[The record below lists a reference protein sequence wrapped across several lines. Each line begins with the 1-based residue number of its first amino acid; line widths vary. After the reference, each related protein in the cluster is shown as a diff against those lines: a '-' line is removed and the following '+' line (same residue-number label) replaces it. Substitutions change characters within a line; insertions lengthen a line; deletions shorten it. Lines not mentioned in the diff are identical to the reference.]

1 MTVELKPEQ
10 ERIIERAIKA
20 GLIRRAD
27 DIVELGV
34 EAIRQ
39 QMEAGLLSGH
49 AVSAEE
55 WSRELHAWVHSH
67 STTAPLL
74 SDNGISRES
83 IYGGR
88 GQ

>member
-10 ERIIERAIKA
+10 ERIIERAIQA

-27 DIVELGV
+27 DVVELGV

-39 QMEAGLLSGH
+39 QMEARL
-49 AVSAEE
+49 VSRNPMSADE

-67 STTAPLL
+67 STTAALL
-74 SDNGISRES
+74 SDEAISRES

>member
-10 ERIIERAIKA
+10 ERIIEKAIQA
-20 GLIRRAD
+20 GLIRAAGD
-27 DIVELGV
+27 VVELGV

-39 QMEAGLLSGH
+39 QLEALVVSG
-49 AVSAEE
+49 SAANADE
-55 WSRELHAWVHSH
+55 WSRELHAWVNSH

-74 SDNGISRES
+74 SDDAISRES

>member
-20 GLIRRAD
+20 GLIRGAD

-39 QMEAGLLSGH
+39 QMDAHLVSGN
-49 AVSAEE
+49 AMSADE

-67 STTAPLL
+67 STAAPLL
-74 SDNGISRES
+74 LDNAISRES